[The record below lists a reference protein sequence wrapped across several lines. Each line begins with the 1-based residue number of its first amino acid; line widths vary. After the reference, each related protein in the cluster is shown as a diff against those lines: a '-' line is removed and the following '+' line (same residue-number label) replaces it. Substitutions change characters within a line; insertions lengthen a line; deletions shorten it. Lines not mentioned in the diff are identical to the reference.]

1 MKQISAQIDGTKRQL
16 GAQNTAVQKQLGI
29 YNGPLARQA
38 NETNV
43 MLDRA
48 AGSKEGRVAG
58 GVALAAAGALALGL
72 VANACSPNSGSSS
85 SSK

>member
-1 MKQISAQIDGTKRQL
+1 
-16 GAQNTAVQKQLGI
+16 
-29 YNGPLARQA
+29 
-38 NETNV
+38 

-58 GVALAAAGALALGL
+58 GVALAVAGALALGS
-72 VANACSPNSGSSS
+72 VANACSLNGGSSS